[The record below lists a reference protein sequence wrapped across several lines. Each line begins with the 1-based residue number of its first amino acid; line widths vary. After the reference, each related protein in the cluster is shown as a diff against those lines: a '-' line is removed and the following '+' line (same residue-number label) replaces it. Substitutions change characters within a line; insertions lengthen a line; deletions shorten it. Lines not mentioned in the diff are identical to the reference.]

1 STINLGNGQR
11 RERTQLPLRFAEAS
25 QPNSRREEQG
35 AAAEGN
41 NNGHGNRGNDN
52 NDGDDSNNDCHNGD
66 GDDHSDSDD
75 GNFGQGPITQTRRNG
90 QRATNVG
97 LVRTVGG
104 REPGHT
110 GSDEGL
116 VSSIPW
122 TATEGHRGCRVRRTS
137 GVVVCVRP
145 ALEPDEG
152 SWRRLCRLA
161 QSP

>member
-1 STINLGNGQR
+1 MSTINLGNGQR
-11 RERTQLPLRFAEAS
+11 RERAQLPLRLAEAS
-25 QPNSRREEQG
+25 QPNSRRGEQG

-41 NNGHGNRGNDN
+41 NNGHGNRGKDN
-52 NDGDDSNNDCHNGD
+52 NDGDDSNNDSHNGD

-75 GNFGQGPITQTRRNG
+75 GDFGWRDG

-97 LVRTVGG
+97 LVQTVRG

-152 SWRRLCRLA
+152 SWGRLCRLA